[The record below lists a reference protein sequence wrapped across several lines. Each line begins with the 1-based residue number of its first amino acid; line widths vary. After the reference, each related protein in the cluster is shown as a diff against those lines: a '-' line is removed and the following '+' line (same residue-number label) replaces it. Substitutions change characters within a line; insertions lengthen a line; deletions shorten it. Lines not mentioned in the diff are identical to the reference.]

1 MFTFSVN
8 IYQYAGNSCA
18 APLFTFSVQ
27 IYQYTGNSHVTP
39 LLTFSVQIYQYTGSS
54 SAILLFT
61 CSVQILTPLKMVS
74 LSSSR
79 RFMRPSVS
87 KYDAH
92 CWAFSGSPRCTSGLG
107 GNLVWGQ
114 KHNNFCLLSENEP
127 HGGCCRNSCVAKW
140 RTFLRPQAS
149 SKPLHL
155 ASEAELC
162 SSTED
167 RRKQKKKK
175 EKKKLPQ
182 KTCSDN
188 KNMLQCRTGK
198 LLQCDPRLPIISC
211 PCRATRASDEL
222 FHNTSHLYL
231 QWLRP
236 LLVMCSKHRGNSW
249 CSQAV
254 LTTRTLAVSLFLFLI
269 SAMLKYGMHFSLGEA
284 RYKLPPDNN

>member
-1 MFTFSVN
+1 MFTFSAN

-18 APLFTFSVQ
+18 APLFTFNVQ
-27 IYQYTGNSHVTP
+27 IYQYIGNSHVTP
-39 LLTFSVQIYQYTGSS
+39 LLTFSVQIYQYTGTS
-54 SAILLFT
+54 SAALLFT

-114 KHNNFCLLSENEP
+114 KHNFFCLLSENEP

-175 EKKKLPQ
+175 KKSLKKPAVTTKICYNAEQANCYSVIQDCPSSHAPAGQPEHLTNFFTTHHIY
-182 KTCSDN
+182 TCSGWGPCWWCAANIEATADVH
-188 KNMLQCRTGK
+188 KLF
-198 LLQCDPRLPIISC
+198 LLQ
-211 PCRATRASDEL
+211 EQWL
-222 FHNTSHLYL
+222 FH
-231 QWLRP
+231 
-236 LLVMCSKHRGNSW
+236 
-249 CSQAV
+249 
-254 LTTRTLAVSLFLFLI
+254 
-269 SAMLKYGMHFSLGEA
+269 FSCF
-284 RYKLPPDNN
+284 